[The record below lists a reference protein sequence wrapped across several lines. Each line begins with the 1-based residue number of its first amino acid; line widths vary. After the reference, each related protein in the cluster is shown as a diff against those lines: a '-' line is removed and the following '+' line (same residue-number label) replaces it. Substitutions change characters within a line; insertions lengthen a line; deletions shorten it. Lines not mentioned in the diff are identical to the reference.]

1 MLTGDLFHP
10 FPFLQYAE
18 FFLRIV
24 VACFCGAVIG
34 LERSRRLKE
43 AGIRTHIIVCCAAAL
58 VMVVS
63 KYGFSDMMSANGEGL
78 FGTHGTDPARL
89 AAGVISGVSFLGA
102 GIIFRN
108 GNSVKGLTTAAG
120 IWATAGIGLAIGT
133 GMYVIGLLATGVMF
147 LAQILTHRYT
157 IGVDSMIVGRMHCV
171 VDNSGEFRK
180 ALDSYIA
187 EHKMKILE
195 IRVDLNDNGSAEY
208 DLTLRMGQDITIT
221 DLSTFLGS
229 MNDVHALSIEMG
241 S

>member
-24 VACFCGAVIG
+24 VACICGAIIG

-58 VMVVS
+58 VMIVS
-63 KYGFSDMMSANGEGL
+63 KYGFSDMMGANGEGL

-89 AAGVISGVSFLGA
+89 AAGVISGGSFLGA

-120 IWATAGIGLAIGT
+120 IWATAGIGLAIGA

-187 EHKMKILE
+187 EHRMKILE

>member
-1 MLTGDLFHP
+1 MLALP
-10 FPFLQYAE
+10 FGSTYSFWQTAE
-18 FFLRIV
+18 FLLRIV
-24 VACFCGAVIG
+24 TACACGAVIG

-58 VMVVS
+58 VMIVS
-63 KYGFSDMMSANGEGL
+63 KYGFADVSGPNGEGIL
-78 FGTHGTDPARL
+78 GTHGTDPARL
-89 AAGVISGVSFLGA
+89 AAQVITGVSFLGA

-120 IWATAGIGLAIGT
+120 IWATAGIGLAIGA
-133 GMYVIGLLATGVMF
+133 GMYVLGILVTGVMF
-147 LAQILTHRYT
+147 VAQILTHRFT
-157 IGVDSMIVGRMHCV
+157 VGVDSMVVGRMQCSV
-171 VDNSGEFRK
+171 SNSADFRQK
-180 ALDSYIA
+180 LDDYISR
-187 EHKMKILE
+187 HRMQILE
-195 IRVDLNDNGSAEY
+195 IRVDLQEDGGAEY